1 MAIEREWLTF
11 WDLLQVYRQ
20 LPPEVVPACE
30 DYLDFLAEVGTDWF
44 GFERPESVIG
54 EDLTRTVTE
63 YYPYGPEVLNYF
75 LTVVRYF
82 TKTSFILDG
91 SKYYI
96 IEI

>member
-1 MAIEREWLTF
+1 MALKSDRLTF

-20 LPPEVVPACE
+20 LPPEVVPVCE

-75 LTVVRYF
+75 FNSYTVF
-82 TKTSFILDG
+82 
-91 SKYYI
+91 
-96 IEI
+96 